1 MTTGLLFLLD
11 SQVKEVSMLLNMGV
25 QTENE
30 IHR

>member
-11 SQVKEVSMLLNMGV
+11 SQVKEVSMLLSMGV
-25 QTENE
+25 QIE

>member
-25 QTENE
+25 QIENE